1 MKTDPLCVL
10 LVVEPGIDGVFR
22 CVEAQ
27 ARRLLER
34 GLRVHLAYSSRRGG
48 PALTQLV
55 AHVRAAGGQ
64 TLDLRIGNMPGPRDT
79 LALAQLWR
87 LVRAQRPDV
96 IHGHSFKAGALVRLL
111 RWLGVGAPIF
121 YTPHAYYRM
130 NQKMSFKGV
139 ILIAVERLL
148 GRVGKTIHVS
158 RSESAYGREVIRLA
172 SERQVVCYNG
182 VNTARFTPVDAAARA
197 RLRAELGWP
206 AGALVLGTVAR
217 YGAQKAPLTLY
228 PAVLAALAADP
239 LLHFAHL
246 GEGDL
251 RPKVDRLLAASPHRD
266 RVHQIAALA
275 EPHTFYQALDGF
287 ILPSRYEGLALAAL
301 EALSV
306 GLPMILTDC
315 PGNDE
320 LKSHELDS
328 IHWTPV
334 DDIPALTAAIGAWA
348 AESRAGKT
356 SNHREVTLRVFDLTR
371 CCDLI
376 VETYATVARHTVTP
390 GIA

>member
-22 CVEAQ
+22 CVEAL
-27 ARRLLER
+27 ARRLLVR
-34 GLRVHLAYSSRRGG
+34 GVRVHLAYSSRRGG
-48 PALTQLV
+48 PDLTRLV
-55 AHVRAAGGQ
+55 ADVRAAGGQ
-64 TLDLRIGNMPGPRDT
+64 TLDLRVGNTPGPRDAW
-79 LALAQLWR
+79 ALMRLWR

-96 IHGHSFKAGALVRLL
+96 IHGHSFKAGALGRLL
-111 RWLGVGAPIF
+111 RLLGVRAPIF
-121 YTPHAYYRM
+121 YTPHAYYLM
-130 NQKMSFKGV
+130 NQKMSGKGA

-148 GRVGKTIHVS
+148 GHIGRTIHVS
-158 RSESAYGREVIRLA
+158 RSESAYGREVIGLA
-172 SERQVVCYNG
+172 PERQAVCYNG
-182 VNTARFTPVDAAARA
+182 VDCARFTPVDAAARA

-206 AGALVLGTVAR
+206 ADALVLGTVAR
-217 YGAQKAPLTLY
+217 YSAQKAPLTLY
-228 PAVLAALAADP
+228 RAVLAALDADP
-239 LLHFAHL
+239 LLHFAHV

-251 RPKVDRLLAASPHRD
+251 RPKVDRLLDASPHRH
-266 RVHQIAALA
+266 RVHQIASLPA
-275 EPHTFYQALDGF
+275 PHTFYQALDGF

-320 LKSHELDS
+320 LKSYGLDA

-334 DDIPALTAAIGAWA
+334 DDAPALTEAIRAWA
-348 AESRAGKT
+348 AESRAKKT
-356 SNHREVTLRVFDLTR
+356 SNHREVALRVFDVAR

-376 VETYATVARHTVTP
+376 LETYGTPARQTP
-390 GIA
+390 VPGAI

>member
-1 MKTDPLCVL
+1 MKTDPLRVL
-10 LVVEPGIDGVFR
+10 LAVEPGIDGVFR

-34 GLRVHLAYSSRRGG
+34 GVRVHLAYSSRRSG
-48 PALTQLV
+48 PALAQLV

-64 TLDLRIGNMPGPRDT
+64 TLDLRVGNMPGPRDAV
-79 LALAQLWR
+79 ALAQLWR

-96 IHGHSFKAGALVRLL
+96 IHGHSFKAGYLVRLL
-111 RWLGVGAPIF
+111 RLLGVSAPIF

-130 NQKMSFKGV
+130 NQRMSFNGA

-148 GRVGKTIHVS
+148 GRIGKTIHVS
-158 RSESAYGREVIRLA
+158 RSENDYGREMIRLA
-172 SERQVVCYNG
+172 PERQAVCYNG
-182 VNTARFTPVDAAARA
+182 VDTTRFTPADAAGRA

-266 RVHQIAALA
+266 RVHQIASFAA
-275 EPHTFYQALDGF
+275 PHTFYQALDGF

-320 LKSHELDS
+320 LKFYPLDA
-328 IHWTPV
+328 IRWTPV
-334 DDIPALTAAIGAWA
+334 DDVPALVEAIAAWA
-348 AESRAGKT
+348 AETRTGKAL
-356 SNHREVTLRVFDLTR
+356 NHREVAQQVFDVVR

-376 VETYATVARHTVTP
+376 VDAYGTAAGRTATP
-390 GIA
+390 GSV